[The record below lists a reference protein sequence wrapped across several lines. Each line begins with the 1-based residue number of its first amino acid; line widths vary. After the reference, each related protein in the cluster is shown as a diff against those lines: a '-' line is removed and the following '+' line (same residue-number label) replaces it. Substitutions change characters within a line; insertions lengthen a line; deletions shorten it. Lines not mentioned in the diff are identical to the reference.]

1 MAIRKAKITDVREV
15 QKLIELSAKKGEM
28 LSRSLSELYDN
39 LRDYYVFPEE
49 GGNRILGTCAMHICW
64 EDLAE
69 VRSLVVREEYSRQG
83 IGTKLIEACLSEAIG
98 LGIYRIFALTYKPD
112 FFRRFA
118 IPRRSLPKPRSLSL
132 LEKRSVKSPPSCRP
146 RWSGGDSNAPGS
158 QATVPQSLP
167 DPIPPA
173 LITGLPTGAWRGD
186 TF

>member
-49 GGNRILGTCAMHICW
+49 EADRILGTCAMHICW

-69 VRSLVVREEYSRQG
+69 IRSLVVREEYSRQG
-83 IGTKLIEACLSEAIG
+83 IGTKLIEACLSEAIS

-112 FFRRFA
+112 FFRKFGFKVVDKAALPHKIWADCVKCVKFPECNEVA
-118 IPRRSLPKPRSLSL
+118 IL
-132 LEKRSVKSPPSCRP
+132 LEV
-146 RWSGGDSNAPGS
+146 
-158 QATVPQSLP
+158 
-167 DPIPPA
+167 
-173 LITGLPTGAWRGD
+173 
-186 TF
+186 